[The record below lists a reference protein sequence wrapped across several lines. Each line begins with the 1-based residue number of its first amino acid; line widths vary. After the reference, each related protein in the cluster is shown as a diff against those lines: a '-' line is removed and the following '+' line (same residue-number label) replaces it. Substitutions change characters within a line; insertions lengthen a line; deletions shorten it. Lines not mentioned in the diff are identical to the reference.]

1 MRPCTN
7 ETKAF
12 CEAIESKNRPSAK
25 ELRAMIDK
33 CSLKHNQ
40 MTKEAAMGQG
50 FDRHL
55 FALKTA
61 AERIRILENFDLF
74 KDPAYA
80 NINQNI
86 ISTSTLTSNGL
97 LAGGERQFLL
107 NFLAINNFEPFKALD
122 LSLKTATVSVTI
134 SKKSNSDVSFPTT
147 RTRRMAKNLS
157 IACGN
162 LMTI

>member
-12 CEAIESKNRPSAK
+12 CESIESKNRPSTK

-61 AERIRILENFDLF
+61 AERIRILDNFDLF

-97 LAGGERQFLL
+97 LAGGKIIL
-107 NFLAINNFEPFKALD
+107 INLQT
-122 LSLKTATVSVTI
+122 KT
-134 SKKSNSDVSFPTT
+134 
-147 RTRRMAKNLS
+147 
-157 IACGN
+157 
-162 LMTI
+162 